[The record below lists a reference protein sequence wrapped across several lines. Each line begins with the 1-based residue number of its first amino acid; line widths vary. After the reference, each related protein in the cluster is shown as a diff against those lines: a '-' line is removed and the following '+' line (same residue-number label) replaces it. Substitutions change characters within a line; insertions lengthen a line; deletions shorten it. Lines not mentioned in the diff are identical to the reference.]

1 MLVYVGRRLV
11 SAIPVLLII
20 SVLVFAIIHLIPGDP
35 VTMIIGD
42 QPVSAEQMDRI
53 RTQLGLNRP
62 LIIQYLDYVGSA
74 LHGDLGQS
82 IQSHLPVSQE
92 ILRAFPHTIALTAG
106 SMVFALTV
114 GMILG
119 VLAARWVNTM
129 IDTLSMLIVNIGVSA
144 PTFWTGLILIF
155 VFAYKTRLLPMF
167 GASGFRSLILPS
179 VSLGFYA
186 AATIARIVR
195 SSMLEVLNEEYV
207 IVARSK
213 GLRESIVIYKHALR
227 NALIPTVTMVGL
239 MVGLFLA
246 GAVITETVF
255 TRPGIGKLLVDAI
268 LWRDYPVV
276 QGVLLVTASCYVLA
290 NLVVDVS
297 YAFLDPRIRY

>member
-42 QPVSAEQMDRI
+42 QPVSAEQMDKI

-74 LHGDLGQS
+74 LRGDLGQS

-92 ILRAFPHTIALTAG
+92 IARAFPHTIALTAG
-106 SMVFALTV
+106 SMVFALAV
-114 GMILG
+114 GMVLG
-119 VLAARWVNTM
+119 VLAACWVNTM
-129 IDTLSMLIVNIGVSA
+129 VDTLSMLIVNIGVSA
-144 PTFWTGLILIF
+144 PTFWTSLILIF
-155 VFAYKTRLLPMF
+155 VFAYKIRLLPMF

-186 AATIARIVR
+186 AATIARIIR

-207 IVARSK
+207 TVARSK

-239 MVGLFLA
+239 LVGLFLA

>member
-1 MLVYVGRRLV
+1 MLAYMGRRLV

-20 SVLVFAIIHLIPGDP
+20 SVIVFAIIHLIPGDP

-42 QPVSAEQMDRI
+42 QPVSAEQMEKI
-53 RTQLGLNRP
+53 RTQLGLDRP
-62 LIIQYLDYVGSA
+62 LIIQYLDFVGSA
-74 LHGDLGQS
+74 LRGDLGQS
-82 IQSHLPVSQE
+82 IHSHLPVSEE
-92 ILRAFPHTIALTAG
+92 IVRAFPHTIALTAG

-114 GMILG
+114 GMTLG
-119 VLAARWVNTM
+119 VLAARWANTM

-155 VFAYKTRLLPMF
+155 VFAYKTALLPMF

-186 AATIARIVR
+186 AATIARIAR

-239 MVGLFLA
+239 LVGLFLA

-290 NLVVDVS
+290 NLAVDVS